1 MDVTISTNEE
11 VVVIHLFWGIKPFIS
26 WNFLIDLRQV
36 IVLQWECF
44 VSSSSRNPSQICSGQ
59 SFEHQHH
66 TSVMAAS
73 RETQWSHTGYFIAKI
88 VDLNQC
94 FIVFTSQASLI
105 CINLPFWTNMFACIW
120 QGYRVFY
127 TLQADLP
134 IILWNNKEVQS
145 NTNETIITGL
155 KPNDTYTICV
165 LAYSSK
171 GEGPVSQLITVITN
185 EGSKSSCDSV
195 VAYWLVDFQVQ
206 NFFKESTQCLFHHWW
221 NCPKMACWWKIYSYA
236 W

>member
-1 MDVTISTNEE
+1 MLKVNIVSFLLIDITFSLSWFFFSHFCMILLINNYSTLSMDVTISTNEE

-88 VDLNQC
+88 VDQNQC

-105 CINLPFWTNMFACIW
+105 CINLPFKQICLHAFDRDTECF
-120 QGYRVFY
+120 
-127 TLQADLP
+127 TLC
-134 IILWNNKEVQS
+134 K
-145 NTNETIITGL
+145 
-155 KPNDTYTICV
+155 
-165 LAYSSK
+165 
-171 GEGPVSQLITVITN
+171 LI
-185 EGSKSSCDSV
+185 
-195 VAYWLVDFQVQ
+195 Y
-206 NFFKESTQCLFHHWW
+206 
-221 NCPKMACWWKIYSYA
+221 P
-236 W
+236 